1 MILLEARVVVWA
13 KHSQA
18 ASAAVMSLAALFP
31 GVLAALEPG
40 RMDPTEAID
49 EQLRVVGLPLDL
61 FRTRQHSSLEPCI
74 SAAQLEERLKNPR
87 LQGLLCG
94 VSSQDR
100 SQARCVGVD
109 VIVDCVSGEL
119 LLARTERATKIAS
132 LCGATDADKAMAVA
146 LGRAVAS
153 GGADGAA
160 WEGSNGWV
168 RSQLGD
174 YIRALLS
181 TVHRSGVLK
190 ILDQTGTMPSVDI
203 APDGIRHFGAA
214 FVGRWVTCSCNGQRW
229 AMQASCAVVD
239 TDRAP
244 LQHPGAEA
252 LSKIQQVS
260 ASNPL
265 AMVRNTARSRMAF
278 EAPAPSTATSRLGGM
293 DSLLGAVKSAVDDAN
308 MSSLLGA
315 LTNSVD
321 TARRRVGL
329 SGEDEIERELR
340 LMLEASPNPPWVWN
354 TEEVPKVRKY
364 LPQFM
369 ARLQVAIESSDSVF
383 TQSRWRGHFELAKW
397 EAITSNSASADGVLH
412 ERLDTLVPAKVTEE
426 DFWRNYLV
434 FVAAL
439 RLQLVRHVQNLPE
452 EKQSSGTNVRF
463 SIGDELADEDD
474 DTNAGSVSRDR
485 PATESTYASRLSSFN
500 VTHDTPGGG
509 KIDWPKAQMDAIGVT
524 AERLAAAGLEFAPK
538 PGAEDR
544 CLCRACGIDLHS
556 WEEGD
561 DPFAEHSRWAFEAGK
576 SCLRVELLQCGADEG
591 LSWTDGL
598 PAIEEYDQST
608 DVKSSLRS
616 VSVAR
621 TLVC

>member
-1 MILLEARVVVWA
+1 
-13 KHSQA
+13 
-18 ASAAVMSLAALFP
+18 
-31 GVLAALEPG
+31 
-40 RMDPTEAID
+40 
-49 EQLRVVGLPLDL
+49 
-61 FRTRQHSSLEPCI
+61 
-74 SAAQLEERLKNPR
+74 
-87 LQGLLCG
+87 
-94 VSSQDR
+94 
-100 SQARCVGVD
+100 
-109 VIVDCVSGEL
+109 
-119 LLARTERATKIAS
+119 
-132 LCGATDADKAMAVA
+132 
-146 LGRAVAS
+146 
-153 GGADGAA
+153 
-160 WEGSNGWV
+160 
-168 RSQLGD
+168 
-174 YIRALLS
+174 
-181 TVHRSGVLK
+181 
-190 ILDQTGTMPSVDI
+190 
-203 APDGIRHFGAA
+203 
-214 FVGRWVTCSCNGQRW
+214 
-229 AMQASCAVVD
+229 
-239 TDRAP
+239 
-244 LQHPGAEA
+244 
-252 LSKIQQVS
+252 
-260 ASNPL
+260 
-265 AMVRNTARSRMAF
+265 
-278 EAPAPSTATSRLGGM
+278 
-293 DSLLGAVKSAVDDAN
+293 
-308 MSSLLGA
+308 
-315 LTNSVD
+315 
-321 TARRRVGL
+321 
-329 SGEDEIERELR
+329 
-340 LMLEASPNPPWVWN
+340 
-354 TEEVPKVRKY
+354 
-364 LPQFM
+364 M

-608 DVKSSLRS
+608 DEKSSLRAS
-616 VSVAR
+616 NSNVEIYVDGSFEKVNGTDRPAQLPVLGPKESDDLDDEF
-621 TLVC
+621 TAYLNSSSTPTKLLDDSDFDLDGFDIDSELVGSTGDVDLDAELEALMS